1 MMSEKDSMRSGKNKK
16 KRILKAGHIFLA
28 YFVVITLILLWS
40 LFHCTEYSWPTV
52 NLFPVDGRESSAKP
66 DPSGSTETVQEVE
79 LKDDAPLFLRAL
91 AEQEEGE
98 EITERIG
105 KKPRLRGVALL
116 GYKNSRSLKY
126 SEETVTAQIVNTST
140 GEVVGSG
147 TLPLRNQTPFSNEE
161 TAVYVTLS
169 EPVTQMLPEELEV
182 RFTASGLTRNGIF
195 LSGGT
200 AAEGQDVPFARLY
213 YEKKKWAPLRPFLY
227 FLLEFIAG
235 IGCLILYSKSRMP
248 LLRSGRKQYQKLP
261 DDLPSS
267 GSGSGKSAAGKGA
280 LQRAGQ
286 LAVPALVLLFILAML
301 LFTYVH
307 VIKTVAAACTGE
319 LLTGGS
325 RTAEVIALEPGTV
338 LRQSLQPGK
347 NSLTGIGI
355 ALAEEDGD
363 PVLSPEKMPYAASML
378 EWKLLDESGTAVLTS
393 GSGQVKDLKKVSTLL
408 GNDIKDKNILAKSQ
422 ESYLLSLDQPV
433 PESKGKEFVLEIAVP
448 EQAGTQE
455 SVCLLA
461 TGETN
466 GQIELTAAD
475 ASAASLSGKETLP
488 LELDLMGTYRCNGSI
503 KGMYLRISVIVLVML
518 AGLYYAA
525 RRFSDSGAGLAD
537 SGKTAS
543 MYLVSAL
550 CMGMVFSFLT
560 PAYTVPDERTHI
572 DSVYILSN
580 QLLGIKEI
588 PGPKRLF
595 KRACDVDTSIAN
607 TMPMTAERYTV
618 VYDNLFEAAPKMV
631 PASEGEASNKGGE
644 EAWED
649 AVDVRMTSARELIP
663 AYTRSAIDNVPLLC
677 YLPSAIGF
685 TAARLLG
692 RNMITMV
699 MMARWLNLL
708 VSVWI
713 IYLAIRRMPYGA
725 AAMAVIGL
733 FPKTMQE
740 MSSCSYDGMVIA
752 GTFLFIALTL
762 TAAFDNRVCIT
773 DLLALFLS
781 GLYVASC
788 KGGVYLPV
796 LGLVMI
802 VPWARAGRGK
812 KIQIRWLAVSSAVAG
827 GAALLFIGKYIVRI
841 SGMFGRKSG
850 TASIGAGAKKLYT
863 LSDFVH
869 APFKLV
875 RIYLNTILKRGP
887 GMVGELVGKNLCQRW
902 YFVLAFLLLAFLGIL
917 RKKAGRQERNEYQDH
932 NHVGLRARIWILI
945 LTALSVSLVFMSMLL
960 AFTGKDAAFIE
971 GLQGRYFLPI
981 APLPLLAVEN
991 GLVHRKYIGDTAIL
1005 YTADLLL
1012 AVTICEIL
1020 LTYLG

>member
-1 MMSEKDSMRSGKNKK
+1 MMSEKDSMRSGNNKK
-16 KRILKAGHIFLA
+16 KRFLKAGYIFLA
-28 YFVVITLILLWS
+28 YFAVITVILLWS
-40 LFHCTEYSWPTV
+40 LFHCTEYSWPTAD
-52 NLFPVDGRESSAKP
+52 LFPVDGQKNSAAP
-66 DPSGSTETVQEVE
+66 DQMDSASTVQEIE
-79 LKDDAPLFLRAL
+79 LKDDAPLFLQA
-91 AEQEEGE
+91 AAGQEEAE

-105 KKPRLRGVALL
+105 SKPRLRGVALL
-116 GYKNSRSLKY
+116 GYKNVRSLKY
-126 SEETVTAQIVNTST
+126 SEETVTAQVVNMAT

-169 EPVTQMLPEELEV
+169 EPVTQMLPEELQV
-182 RFTASGLTRNGIF
+182 RFSTSGLTRNGIF

-200 AAEGQDVPFARLY
+200 AAEGEEAPFARLY
-213 YEKKKWAPLRPFLY
+213 YEKKKWAPLRPILY
-227 FLLEFIAG
+227 FLLELIAG
-235 IGCLILYSKSRMP
+235 LGCLLLYSKSRMP
-248 LLRSGRKQYQKLP
+248 LLRGARNQEQTFP
-261 DDLPSS
+261 GTLPSS
-267 GSGSGKSAAGKGA
+267 ARGKPAAGKLS
-280 LQRAGQ
+280 LQTARQ
-286 LAVPALVLLFILAML
+286 LALPAFALLFILAML

-307 VIKTVAAACTGE
+307 VIKKTAAACTGE
-319 LLTGGS
+319 QLTGGS
-325 RTAEVIALEPGTV
+325 KAADVIALEPGTA
-338 LRQSLQPGK
+338 LRQSLRLGK
-347 NSLTGIGI
+347 NSLSGIGI
-355 ALAEEDGD
+355 ALAEKDGD
-363 PVLSPEKMPYAASML
+363 PVQSPEKMPYAASML

-393 GSGQVKDLKKVSTLL
+393 GSGQVKDLKKVSTQL
-408 GNDIKDKNILAKSQ
+408 GDDIKDKNILAKSE
-422 ESYLLSLDQPV
+422 ESYLLSLDKPV
-433 PESKGKEFVLEIAVP
+433 PESMGKMFVLEIAVP
-448 EQAGTQE
+448 EQTGTQE
-455 SVCLLA
+455 SVCFLA

-466 GQIELTAAD
+466 GQIELAD
-475 ASAASLSGKETLP
+475 ADGSAASFSVKETLP
-488 LELDLMGTYRCNGSI
+488 LELDLMGAYKCNGSI
-503 KGMYLRISVIVLVML
+503 KGMFLRISVIVLVML

-525 RRFSDSGAGLAD
+525 RRFSDSGAGPVD

-618 VYDNLFEAAPKMV
+618 VYDNLFGAAPKMI
-631 PASEGEASNKGGE
+631 PALAGDPETIGREDASE
-644 EAWED
+644 D
-649 AVDVRMTSARELIP
+649 TVDVRMTSARKLIP

-708 VSVWI
+708 VSAWI
-713 IYLAIRRMPYGA
+713 MYLAIRRMPYGA
-725 AAMAVIGL
+725 AAMGVIGL

-752 GTFLFIALTL
+752 GTFLFIALCL
-762 TAAFDNRVCIT
+762 TAAFDSRVTIA

-781 GLYVASC
+781 GLYAASC

-796 LGLVMI
+796 LGLAMI
-802 VPWARAGRGK
+802 IPWARAGRGK
-812 KIQIRWLAVSSAVAG
+812 KLQTRWLAVSSAVVG
-827 GAALLFIGKYIVRI
+827 GAALLFIGKYIVRL

-863 LSDFVH
+863 LSDFIH
-869 APFKLV
+869 APSKLV
-875 RIYLNTILKRGP
+875 RIYLNTIAARGP
-887 GMVGELVGKNLCQRW
+887 GMVGELVGKNLCQKW

-917 RKKAGRQERNEYQDH
+917 RRRKGRQGRNEYADRD
-932 NHVGLRARIWILI
+932 HVGLGARIWILL
-945 LTALSVSLVFMSMLL
+945 LTAFSVSLVFMSMLL

-991 GLVHRKYIGDTAIL
+991 GLVHRNRMGDTAIL
-1005 YTADLLL
+1005 YTTDVLL
-1012 AVTICEIL
+1012 AVTFCEIL